1 MTARVVPVLST
12 AGRYVKRLA
21 VAFSRDGLSG
31 AVAEVRASLEPL
43 TGWMTRNKPIVLG
56 IAAAV
61 GVVLVAAFVSWAIA
75 AGSAAIATIA
85 AAAPVIA
92 LGVAVAALVA
102 GVVCAY
108 ENVGF
113 FRTAVDAL
121 KTALQVSF
129 EWIRTNV
136 PQIIGRVVDA
146 FGPLFTVF
154 AKVVSAYIG
163 VWTKLVQIGGYI
175 VEFFTGLPARVRRGV
190 SGMFDGLK
198 DAFKTAINWVIDK
211 WNGLGFTL
219 PDMGI
224 DIPWDGRGPYKFGGQ
239 TFRVKPQIP
248 GLSAG
253 GTVTASGA
261 VLVGERGPEML
272 QLPRA
277 AQVTPLSRQ
286 GGTRSGP
293 GTSIVIN
300 MASGSDGADVVEA
313 LQRYARA
320 HGGTIP
326 IVTGQL

>member
-1 MTARVVPVLST
+1 MN
-12 AGRYVKRLA
+12 
-21 VAFSRDGLSG
+21 
-31 AVAEVRASLEPL
+31 
-43 TGWMTRNKPIVLG
+43 RNKPIVLG
-56 IAAAV
+56 VASAV

-75 AGSAAIATIA
+75 ATAAAIATIA

-102 GVVCAY
+102 GIVWAY
-108 ENVGF
+108 QNVGV
-113 FRTAVDAL
+113 FRVAVDAL
-121 KTALQVSF
+121 KTAVQASF
-129 EWIRTNV
+129 GWIKTNV
-136 PQIIGRVVDA
+136 PPIISRMVDA
-146 FGPLFTVF
+146 FGPLFAIFRRIGTGF
-154 AKVVSAYIG
+154 IG
-163 VWTKLVQIGGYI
+163 VWTKIVQVGGYI
-175 VEFFTGLPARVRRGV
+175 VEFFTGLPAKVARGV
-190 SGMFDGLK
+190 VNMFDGLK
-198 DAFKTAINWVIDK
+198 SAFKTAVNWVIDK
-211 WNGLGFTL
+211 WNSLGFTL

-239 TFRVKPQIP
+239 TFAVPQIP

-277 AQVTPLSRQ
+277 ATVTPLSRQ
-286 GGTRSGP
+286 GGTRSGAATP
-293 GTSIVIN
+293 IVIN

-313 LQRYARA
+313 LQRYARS